1 MSDRPIRILVITV
14 DYPPIEGGIGTLAL
28 EVSRELS
35 RQGFEVTVLAPRFPG
50 LEAFDS
56 NGPVCV
62 VRFGGYNTG
71 WLRIFPLLARAR
83 TLVAHHDLV
92 LAINSTYGGI
102 AGLLARSLFGVPYAA
117 LAYGHEFLKFK
128 RMGPRAALLRYIYAQ
143 SRGVIAI
150 SRFTRGQLIEF
161 GVNGKKIA
169 AILPGALP
177 NPVVDD
183 ATVDALRWKY
193 SFEGKRVILCVGR
206 LVPRKG
212 HLSLVRAMPRLLKR
226 IPNAHLM
233 IVGQGPSISTC
244 SRAAFRMGV
253 RDRITFA
260 GPLNDAEV
268 QALYSICDVFALPAG
283 EGKNG
288 RIEGLG
294 LVFAEAH
301 AHGKPVVAG
310 KSGGAVEAV
319 THDETG
325 LLVDPGNPEELA
337 DAIARILSDAEYA
350 HRLGDN
356 GRMRVERELNWH
368 VFTNKMLAVLGVRE

>member
-1 MSDRPIRILVITV
+1 MGDHALVSAARLNPAMAARAMG
-14 DYPPIEGGIGTLAL
+14 YPHTRHHRRTTRRSKAG
-28 EVSRELS
+28 SRCSKCRANSPARL
-35 RQGFEVTVLAPRFPG
+35 RGHGVGARFPG

-62 VRFGGYNTG
+62 VASADTTRDGCAFSAVG
-71 WLRIFPLLARAR
+71 PCA

-183 ATVDALRWKY
+183 ATSALRWKY
-193 SFEGKRVILCVGR
+193 SLKASALSSAWAVGAAKRASIARTRDAAPSQAHPQRASRDRGPGAL
-206 LVPRKG
+206 PFPP
-212 HLSLVRAMPRLLKR
+212 VRAP
-226 IPNAHLM
+226 
-233 IVGQGPSISTC
+233 
-244 SRAAFRMGV
+244 FRMGV

-260 GPLNDAEV
+260 G
-268 QALYSICDVFALPAG
+268 
-283 EGKNG
+283 
-288 RIEGLG
+288 R
-294 LVFAEAH
+294 
-301 AHGKPVVAG
+301 
-310 KSGGAVEAV
+310 
-319 THDETG
+319 
-325 LLVDPGNPEELA
+325 
-337 DAIARILSDAEYA
+337 
-350 HRLGDN
+350 
-356 GRMRVERELNWH
+356 
-368 VFTNKMLAVLGVRE
+368 